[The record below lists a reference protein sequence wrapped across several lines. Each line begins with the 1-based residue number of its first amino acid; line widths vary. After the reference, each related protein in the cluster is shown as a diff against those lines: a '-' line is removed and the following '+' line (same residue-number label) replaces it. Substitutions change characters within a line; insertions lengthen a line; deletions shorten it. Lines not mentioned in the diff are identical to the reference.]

1 MKLQILANVKMV
13 GSNLIAIHVL
23 KKVKSKV
30 LIALTDVL
38 LVLISIKIKDLV

>member
-1 MKLQILANVKMV
+1 MKLQIHANVKMV
-13 GSNLIAIHVL
+13 GSNLIAMYVL